1 MIISVQFKRKD
12 GEYGGLQYSYLCDVP
27 GVQPGDLV
35 FVLSPKG
42 ATSGDSRDIIA
53 KLQNVNADVVVVT
66 DDASEAPAGTTPVVL
81 PATGCEFTFPQIAV
95 MFFQLLACCM
105 TIIRGIDPDM
115 AGVINKITITK

>member
-1 MIISVQFKRKD
+1 MVIMFRNLN
-12 GEYGGLQYSYLCDVP
+12 GR
-27 GVQPGDLV
+27 GDAHREERTIK
-35 FVLSPKG
+35 PW
-42 ATSGDSRDIIA
+42 RE
-53 KLQNVNADVVVVT
+53 KLQNVNADVVVIT

-105 TIIRGIDPDM
+105 TIVRGIDPDL